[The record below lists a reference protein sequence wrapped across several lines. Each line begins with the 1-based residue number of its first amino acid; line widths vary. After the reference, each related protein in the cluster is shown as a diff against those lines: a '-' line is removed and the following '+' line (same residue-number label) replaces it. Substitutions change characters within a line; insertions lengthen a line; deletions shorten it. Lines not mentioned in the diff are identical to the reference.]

1 MKTYNDWIYLL
12 YVKELLEK
20 TKKLGFQDPLTYI

>member
-12 YVKELLEK
+12 YVKELLKK